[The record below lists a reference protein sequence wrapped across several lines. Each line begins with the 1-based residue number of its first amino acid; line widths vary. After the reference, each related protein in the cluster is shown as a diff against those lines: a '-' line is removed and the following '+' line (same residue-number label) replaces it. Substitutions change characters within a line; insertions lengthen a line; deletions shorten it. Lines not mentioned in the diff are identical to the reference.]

1 MIAQQR
7 RKNVFWPYDSSSRRS
22 IYCATSTILLHT
34 IILIAI
40 RVLSP
45 VGYMTSN
52 HDYMNNRK
60 YILELKL
67 ITHFIDWCLTNY
79 FRDAKGVG
87 VLDYLGYLVLPNK
100 AFLRLQDIKYIIGDY
115 NQYFTAIVNRIIVQ
129 CKSFLQVIHDVILI
143 IAKTSNLNPFQI
155 SNYELLIQLINIKFL

>member
-1 MIAQQR
+1 
-7 RKNVFWPYDSSSRRS
+7 
-22 IYCATSTILLHT
+22 
-34 IILIAI
+34 
-40 RVLSP
+40 
-45 VGYMTSN
+45 MTSN